1 MAYVISVTVCHM
13 FGTPQDFHLHSN
25 FVQVNLV
32 LWFPSL
38 MVSTHAQSHT
48 MM

>member
-1 MAYVISVTVCHM
+1 MAYVIFMTVWHM
-13 FGTPQDFHLHSN
+13 FGTPQDFHLCSN
-25 FVQVNLV
+25 FVQVNLI

-38 MVSTHAQSHT
+38 IVSTHAQSHT